1 MPFVMRAYCF
11 SLCKAWLD
19 GGYCA
24 DDPHLIE
31 PFYYVGNLNSLV
43 LVVSSGF

>member
-1 MPFVMRAYCF
+1 
-11 SLCKAWLD
+11 LD

-31 PFYYVGNLNSLV
+31 PFYYSEKSGAVKIIF
-43 LVVSSGF
+43 VSVIFDSGFSYGT

>member
-1 MPFVMRAYCF
+1 
-11 SLCKAWLD
+11 LD

-31 PFYYVGNLNSLV
+31 PFYYFEKSGAVKIIIGFVILD
-43 LVVSSGF
+43 SSFSYET